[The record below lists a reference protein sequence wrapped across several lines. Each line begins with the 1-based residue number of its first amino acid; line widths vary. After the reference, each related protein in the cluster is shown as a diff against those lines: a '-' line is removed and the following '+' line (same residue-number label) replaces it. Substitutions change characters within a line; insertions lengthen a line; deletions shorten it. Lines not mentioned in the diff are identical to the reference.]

1 MSFIA
6 AGTVLLLAFIAG
18 SVSYIATPYI
28 ERQNQLKSKNEAG
41 DDMVPAA
48 AHALRLKE
56 VKWKTWI
63 VLFGSSVLCALPIYF
78 MSNAG
83 VNTIDLCRHIIVT
96 IFLLSV
102 MIVDWKTHL
111 IPNIIVLIYFLVG
124 VLLMLCEFIVY
135 REEATKTL
143 LSSCIGLIGC
153 LLLFY
158 VLSRLTKNGISMG
171 DVKLIAVM
179 GWILGVSSALF
190 SVLFAMI
197 ICAVVGLFLLLS
209 KQKKKNDRVPFG
221 PFMFLGYIIMLLLFS
236 I

>member
-48 AHALRLKE
+48 AHALRFKE

-63 VLFGSSVLCALPIYF
+63 VLFGSSVLCSLPIYF

-83 VNTIDLCRHIIVT
+83 VNTIDLCRHIAVA

-111 IPNIIVLIYFLVG
+111 IPNVIILIYFLVG
-124 VLLMLCEFIVY
+124 AFLTVCEFIAF
-135 REEATKTL
+135 RNEAVKTL
-143 LSSCIGLIGC
+143 ISCCIGLLCC
-153 LLLFY
+153 LVLFY
-158 VLSRLTKNGISMG
+158 VLARLTKDGISMG
-171 DVKLIAVM
+171 DVKLIAVI
-179 GWILGVSSALF
+179 GWILGISSALF

-197 ICAVVGLFLLLS
+197 ICAVVGLILLLS
-209 KQKKKNDRVPFG
+209 KRKNKNDRVPFG
-221 PFMFLGYIIMLLLFS
+221 PFMFLGYIVMLLLFS